1 MDKKIK
7 KYLAVAGIVI
17 IAAGLLGIGYYYY
30 QTINYFSTQNAS
42 VSADMITLTPEITG
56 QLLEWNVAAGDEVKA
71 GQVLGRQDVSTLVS
85 TSALNPASLA
95 NSADTLVA
103 KADIRSPIDG
113 KIILA
118 NVVRG
123 QVLSP
128 GMEIATVADTVHPYI
143 KANIE
148 ETDIFHIQTGQA
160 VDIKLDAYPR
170 QKFIGY
176 VGSIGLATNSALGT
190 SLSLNTSGTY
200 SKVTQL
206 IPVRIIITNADDLV
220 LMPGMNAT
228 VRIHIN

>member
-7 KYLAVAGIVI
+7 KYLVISGIAI
-17 IAAGLLGIGYYYY
+17 IAAGLLGLGYYYY

-56 QLLEWNVAAGDEVKA
+56 KLLEWNVAPGDEVKA
-71 GQVLGRQDVSTLVS
+71 GQILGRQDVSALVS
-85 TSALNPASLA
+85 TTALNPASLA

-103 KADIRSPIDG
+103 KADLKSPIDG
-113 KIILA
+113 KIILS

-128 GMEIATVADTVHPYI
+128 GMEIATVADSTHPYI

-160 VDIKLDAYPR
+160 VDITLDAYPR
-170 QKFIGY
+170 HKFTGY
-176 VGSIGLATNSALGT
+176 VDSVGLATNSALGT
-190 SLSLNTSGTY
+190 TLSLNTSGTY

-206 IPVRIIITNADDLV
+206 IPVKIVITNAEDIV